1 MLIQLF
7 SETTV
12 NSIIDR
18 ISNLIKM
25 SVNDGVNKPGIFSIQ
40 IDTVQTDMSQNLDEN
55 TGYLN

>member
-18 ISNLIKM
+18 ISNLIKK
-25 SVNDGVNKPGIFSIQ
+25 SVNDGVNKPGIFSI
-40 IDTVQTDMSQNLDEN
+40 
-55 TGYLN
+55 